1 VSRSNEITAIFE
13 DLMRVAD
20 DLKDGGDE
28 VNAFLVDQVLNR
40 RIDRAFGGS
49 GCSRRGADPAKDQL
63 TSYAASHDS

>member
-1 VSRSNEITAIFE
+1 VSRSNEITALVE

-28 VNAFLVDQVLNR
+28 VNAFLVDQVINR

-49 GCSRRGADPAKDQL
+49 G
-63 TSYAASHDS
+63 